1 MSHHIG
7 QVETEGEPEPGASN
21 ERLGGW
27 SDSESGEEEEE
38 DPSISRTIMEV
49 LESPG
54 DVNERASKVIETV
67 ARAAYGGNPSRKRV
81 VCRSFTDVIHSVLR
95 DHERQEVLVQA
106 YIKSKSAALQH
117 TGSTEEHVDLE
128 SFINTPSLYQGWS
141 NKSGGR
147 RDK

>member
-7 QVETEGEPEPGASN
+7 QIETEGEPEAGVSN

-38 DPSISRTIMEV
+38 DDPSISRTIMEV

-67 ARAAYGGNPSRKRV
+67 ARAA
-81 VCRSFTDVIHSVLR
+81 
-95 DHERQEVLVQA
+95 
-106 YIKSKSAALQH
+106 
-117 TGSTEEHVDLE
+117 
-128 SFINTPSLYQGWS
+128 
-141 NKSGGR
+141 
-147 RDK
+147 